1 MIYYYLS
8 WEIQLTNLGYREY
21 IGALMVQLQICDREN
36 QGTHTETE
44 DPHQDDHPPAF
55 TLTHD
60 DRVPAIYFSQF
71 SL

>member
-1 MIYYYLS
+1 
-8 WEIQLTNLGYREY
+8 
-21 IGALMVQLQICDREN
+21 MVQLQICDRKD

-60 DRVPAIYFSQF
+60 DRVPGSQRNYQILKYFNNH
-71 SL
+71 LMAL